1 MSILFCTITIL
12 LTPMIPRA
20 IRCSFVWGCG
30 TSSFAAITSRAP
42 SMIAAP
48 LSIVAMSVSC
58 PGESTKDTIRWSSPF
73 TLWVLHI
80 SVFWY
85 AAGSSSF
92 GHL

>member
-1 MSILFCTITIL
+1 
-12 LTPMIPRA
+12 
-20 IRCSFVWGCG
+20 
-30 TSSFAAITSRAP
+30 
-42 SMIAAP
+42 MIAAP